1 MSYSFAEGSKFYFSS
16 TFAAAKTVTA
26 ATNANPAVLTSTAHG
41 YTTADEFL
49 LMSGWADA
57 DNSVFKA
64 NVLTTDTLNPL
75 GLNTTSSTLFTPSGG
90 AGTMQ
95 KISSW
100 LEIPQVLSVSSSG
113 GDAKFVDVNPLGSRN
128 GIKFPTGFNPM
139 GITLELGHDP
149 NGTNFAAMLDIS
161 RTFTKVAF
169 KQVAGGGAITY
180 GYGYM
185 IVGEAPSI
193 AVGSPN
199 KVSCAINFL
208 GRTISY

>member
-1 MSYSFAEGSKFYFSS
+1 MYIFPQGTKVFYS
-16 TFAAAKTVTA
+16 TTLAAAKTVTA
-26 ATNANPAVLTSTAHG
+26 ATNANPAVLTSTTHG
-41 YTTADEFL
+41 YTTNDEFL
-49 LMSGWADA
+49 FASGWADA

-75 GLNTTSSTLFTPSGG
+75 GLNTTSTTLFTSGG
-90 AGTMQ
+90 GTGTMQ

-100 LEIPQVLSVSSSG
+100 LEIPQVLSVSSTG
-113 GDAKFVDVNPLGSRN
+113 GDAKFVDVMPLGNRN
-128 GIKFPTGFNPM
+128 GIKFPTGFNAM

-149 NGTNFAAMLDIS
+149 NGTNFSTMLDIS

-169 KQVAGGGAITY
+169 KQVAGGGAVTY

-199 KVSCAINFL
+199 KVQCAINFL
-208 GRTISY
+208 GRSISY